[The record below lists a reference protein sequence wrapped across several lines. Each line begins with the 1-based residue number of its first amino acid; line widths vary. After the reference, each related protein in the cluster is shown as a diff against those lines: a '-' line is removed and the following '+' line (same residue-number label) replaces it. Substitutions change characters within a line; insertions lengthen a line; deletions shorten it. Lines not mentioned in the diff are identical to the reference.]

1 MLRSHVIKAVFWR
14 NLASYFSGVLGYL
27 FIIVFV
33 VACSATAFSPRFFTN
48 NLATLDQLSEF
59 FPMLLLFIVPAVTMT
74 SWAEERRQGTDELL
88 FTLPAT
94 DFEILLGKYL
104 SMLAVYTIALAFS
117 GFNLF
122 VLEKYADPDWGLLFT
137 TYVGYWLAGG
147 TLLAAGMFASVLTN
161 SMTVAFVLGVVV
173 CIVPVFGDRLA
184 FFAVEAVPYVWV
196 LGIALMIV
204 AALIQF
210 LLSTPN
216 RASIFTLGGI
226 GGFFCLSS
234 LVWFSVKA
242 SGGKIEF
249 APADFAAF
257 GLTEQL
263 RDFGLGLITLTSLVY
278 FVSLTS
284 FLLYLNSVLI
294 GKRHW
299 SGGREGA
306 TMGMQFV
313 VRSVSLAVALISLNL
328 LAVKLT
334 ESAWLPV
341 NIDVTTEKL
350 FTLSKSTND
359 LIKTITKDRPVR
371 IQAFISADVPR
382 EQVTIQKRLKGLL
395 RQYDRAGGSL
405 LDVRFVDV
413 APFTPEADEARLL
426 GVQPMMV
433 FTDEDGRR
441 GTQEIFMGVVVS
453 SPVDEVVVPVFE
465 AGTPIEYELTRSIRT
480 VANEKRLTVGMLTTD
495 SKVSGGLDMATFR
508 QSPEWRI
515 QTELKKQYKVE
526 QVAPDMP
533 IDDKKYDVLMAVC
546 PSSLTAP
553 QMQNFVAYV
562 KKGKPTLVFDDPL
575 PYFEGAGQNAPRLP
589 KPRPGGMFG
598 GMNQRPEEKADN
610 GTLKSLLTV
619 LELDWN
625 NGQVVF
631 DFAGIGLHPEFANQ
645 ISPELVFISPKTGNP
660 GAINPNSPVTS
671 SLQEILTFFPGE
683 IAQRD
688 GSELKFEPLLRSSGK
703 SGLLQW
709 EEFTRPSGNPFSGGG
724 IEIEQ
729 NPPRTISDKSY
740 TIAAHITGKDTKER
754 KGVNAIFVA
763 DSDLISNQLFGL
775 ETSQQLP
782 NLRIDNIKF
791 VLNCVDVLAG
801 ETSYIDLR
809 KRRQQLRTLTA
820 IQEVSTKLR
829 EAQNKERG
837 LAEGEAKDQ
846 FDKAQKRLDDAV
858 AEIEKDTSLTPNQKA
873 QKIQLIRET
882 EQRKADVARA
892 TIEREKRQK
901 MDRIEAN
908 TKRQIRAY
916 EDQIRWWCI
925 ILPPIPAVILGI
937 IVLSSRINAEYRNVE
952 ADRLV
957 KR

>member
-27 FIIVFV
+27 FILVFV
-33 VACSATAFSPRFFTN
+33 VACAATAFSPRFFTN
-48 NLATLDQLSEF
+48 NLATLDQLSDF

-104 SMLAVYTIALAFS
+104 AMLAVYTIALAFS

-173 CIVPVFGDRLA
+173 CIVPVFGDKLA
-184 FFAVEAVPYVWV
+184 FFSVEAVPFAWL
-196 LGIALMIV
+196 LGIALIGIAV
-204 AALIQF
+204 VIQF
-210 LLSTPN
+210 LLTTPN
-216 RASIFTLGGI
+216 RATVYTLAGV
-226 GGFFCLSS
+226 GGFLSVSS
-234 LVWFSVKA
+234 LVWFVVKA

-257 GLTEQL
+257 GLGEQL

-284 FLLYLNSVLI
+284 FLLYLNSILI

-306 TMGMQFV
+306 TMGMQFL
-313 VRSVSLAVALISLNL
+313 VRSVSLAVALVSLNVL
-328 LAVKLT
+328 VVKVS
-334 ESAWLPV
+334 EALPL

-359 LIKTITKDRPVR
+359 LIAQITKDRPVK
-371 IQAFISADVPR
+371 IQAFISSDVPR

-395 RQYDRAGGSL
+395 RQYDRAGGSR

-413 APFTPEADEARLL
+413 APFTPEAEEARLL
-426 GVQPMMV
+426 GVLPLMV

-441 GTQEIFMGVVVS
+441 GTQEIFMGVVIS

-495 SKVSGGLDMATFR
+495 SKVAGGLDMATFR

-526 QVAPDMP
+526 QVPADMP
-533 IDDKKYDVLMAVC
+533 IDEKKYDVLMAVC
-546 PSSLTAP
+546 PSSLNAQ

-562 KKGKPTLVFDDPL
+562 KKGRPTLVFDDPL
-575 PYFEGAGQNAPRLP
+575 PYFDGGGQNAPRLP

-598 GMNQRPEEKADN
+598 GMNQPPEPKADD
-610 GTLKSLLTV
+610 GKLTSLMRV
-619 LELDWN
+619 LEIVWD

-631 DFAGIGLHPEFANQ
+631 DFAGISLHPEFASQ
-645 ISPELVFISPKTGNP
+645 ISPELVFISSKTGNP
-660 GAINPNSPVTS
+660 SAIHPNSAVTS
-671 SLQEILTFFPGE
+671 GLQEILTFFPGE
-683 IAQRD
+683 IRQRKE
-688 GSELKFEPLLRSSGK
+688 SELKFEALLRTSGK

-709 EEFTRPSGNPFSGGG
+709 EEITKQSGNPFGGGG

-729 NPPRTISDKSY
+729 NPPRTISNEAY

-763 DSDLISNQLFGL
+763 DSDIISNQLFGL
-775 ETSQQLP
+775 ETSQQLQ

-809 KRRQQLRTLTA
+809 KRRPQLRTLTA

-829 EAQNKERG
+829 EEQNKERG
-837 LAEGEAKDQ
+837 LAEGEAKEQ
-846 FDKAQKRLDDAV
+846 FEKAQKRLDDAV
-858 AEIEKDTSLTPNQKA
+858 AEIEKDPSLTPNQRA
-873 QKIQLIRET
+873 QKIQIIRET

-901 MDRIEAN
+901 MERIEAK

-925 ILPPIPAVILGI
+925 FLPPIPAVILGI

>member
-33 VACSATAFSPRFFTN
+33 VACAATAFSARFFTN
-48 NLATLDQLSEF
+48 NLATLDQLSDA

-104 SMLAVYTIALAFS
+104 AMLAVYTIALAFS

-173 CIVPVFGDRLA
+173 CIVPVFGDKLA
-184 FFAVEAVPYVWV
+184 YFSVEAVPFAWV
-196 LGIALMIV
+196 LGIALIIV
-204 AALIQF
+204 AVLIQF
-210 LLSTPN
+210 LLTTPN
-216 RASIFTLGGI
+216 RATIYTLAGV
-226 GGFFCLSS
+226 GGFLSVSS
-234 LVWFSVKA
+234 LAYFVVKA

-249 APADFAAF
+249 APADFAPF
-257 GLTEQL
+257 GLGEQL

-284 FLLYLNSVLI
+284 FLLYLNLILI

-313 VRSVSLAVALISLNL
+313 VRSVSLAVALVSFNL
-328 LAVKLT
+328 LVVKASEAFPL
-334 ESAWLPV
+334 
-341 NIDVTTEKL
+341 NIDLTTEKL
-350 FTLSKSTND
+350 FTLSNSTND
-359 LIKTITKDRPVR
+359 LIAKITKDRPVK

-395 RQYDRAGGSL
+395 RQYDRAGGSR

-413 APFTPEADEARLL
+413 APFTPEAEEARLL
-426 GVQPMMV
+426 GVLPLMV

-441 GTQEIFMGVVVS
+441 GTQEVFMGVVIS

-480 VANEKRLTVGMLTTD
+480 VASEKRLTVGMLTTD
-495 SKVSGGLDMATFR
+495 SKVAGGLDMATFR

-526 QVAPDMP
+526 QVPADMP
-533 IDDKKYDVLMAVC
+533 IDEKKYDVLMAVC
-546 PSSLTAP
+546 PSSLNVQ

-562 KKGKPTLVFDDPL
+562 KKGKPTLIFDDPL
-575 PYFEGAGQNAPRLP
+575 PYFDGGGQNAPRLP

-598 GMNQRPEEKADN
+598 GMNQPPEPKADD
-610 GTLKSLLTV
+610 GKLTSLMRV
-619 LELDWN
+619 LEIVWD

-631 DFAGIGLHPEFANQ
+631 DLAGLGLHPEFGNQ
-645 ISPELVFISPKTGNP
+645 ISPELVFISPKAGNP
-660 GAINPNSPVTS
+660 SAIHPTSPVTS
-671 SLQEILTFFPGE
+671 GLQEILTFFPGE
-683 IAQRD
+683 IRQRKE
-688 GSELKFEPLLRSSGK
+688 SELKFEALLRTRGDHK

-709 EEFTRPSGNPFSGGG
+709 EEITKPGGMFGAG

-729 NPPRTISDKSY
+729 NPNRSVTEDAY
-740 TIAAHITGKDTKER
+740 TIAAHITGKDSKDH
-754 KGVNAIFVA
+754 KGINAIFVA
-763 DSDLISNQLFGL
+763 DSDIISNQLFGL
-775 ETSQQLP
+775 ETSQQLQ

-809 KRRQQLRTLTA
+809 KRRPQLRTLTA
-820 IQEVSTKLR
+820 IQEVSNKLR
-829 EAQNKERG
+829 EEQTKERG
-837 LAEGEAKDQ
+837 LAESDAKDQ

-858 AEIEKDTSLTPNQKA
+858 AEIEKDTSLTPIQRQ
-873 QKIQLIRET
+873 QKIQIIRET

-901 MDRIEAN
+901 MERIEAK

-925 ILPPIPAVILGI
+925 FLPPIPAVILGI

>member
-27 FIIVFV
+27 FILVFV
-33 VACSATAFSPRFFTN
+33 VACAATAFSPRFFTN
-48 NLATLDQLSEF
+48 NLATLDQLSDF

-104 SMLAVYTIALAFS
+104 AMLAVYTIALAFS

-173 CIVPVFGDRLA
+173 CIVPVFGDKLA
-184 FFAVEAVPYVWV
+184 YFSVEAVPYAWV
-196 LGIALMIV
+196 LGIALIAV
-204 AALIQF
+204 AVLIQF
-210 LLSTPN
+210 LLTTPN
-216 RASIFTLGGI
+216 RATVYTLAGV
-226 GGFFCLSS
+226 GGFLSVSS
-234 LVWFSVKA
+234 LAWFVVKA

-249 APADFAAF
+249 APADFAPF
-257 GLTEQL
+257 GLGEQL

-313 VRSVSLAVALISLNL
+313 VRSVSLAVALVSVNVLVVKVSEALPLN
-328 LAVKLT
+328 V
-334 ESAWLPV
+334 
-341 NIDVTTEKL
+341 DVTTEKL

-359 LIKTITKDRPVR
+359 LIAQITKERSVK
-371 IQAFISADVPR
+371 IQAFISTDVPR

-395 RQYDRAGGSL
+395 RQYDRAGGSR

-413 APFTPEADEARLL
+413 APFTPEAEEARLL

-441 GTQEIFMGVVVS
+441 GTQEIFMGVVIS

-495 SKVSGGLDMATFR
+495 SKVAGGLDMATFR

-526 QVAPDMP
+526 QVPADMP
-533 IDDKKYDVLMAVC
+533 IDNKKYDVLMAVC
-546 PSSLTAP
+546 PSSLNAQ
-553 QMQNFVAYV
+553 QMQNLVAYV
-562 KKGKPTLVFDDPL
+562 RQGRPTLVFDDPL
-575 PYFEGAGQNAPRLP
+575 PYFDGGGQNAPRLP
-589 KPRPGGMFG
+589 KPKPGGMFG
-598 GMNQRPEEKADN
+598 GMNQPPEQKAED
-610 GTLKSLLTV
+610 GKLTSLMRV
-619 LELDWN
+619 LEIVWD

-631 DFAGIGLHPEFANQ
+631 DLAGISLHPEFASQ
-645 ISPELVFISPKTGNP
+645 ISPELVFISSKTGNP
-660 GAINPNSPVTS
+660 SAIHPNSPVTS
-671 SLQEILTFFPGE
+671 GLQEILTFFPGE
-683 IAQRD
+683 IRQRKE
-688 GSELKFEPLLRSSGK
+688 SELKFEALLRTSGK

-709 EEFTRPSGNPFSGGG
+709 EEITKPGGMFGAG

-729 NPPRTISDKSY
+729 NPNRSITNEAY
-740 TIAAHITGKDTKER
+740 TIAAHITGKDSKER

-763 DSDLISNQLFGL
+763 DSDIISNQLFGL
-775 ETSQQLP
+775 ETSQQLQ

-809 KRRQQLRTLTA
+809 KRRPQLRTLTA

-829 EAQNKERG
+829 EDQNKERG
-837 LAEGEAKDQ
+837 LAESDAKDQ
-846 FDKAQKRLDDAV
+846 FDKAQKKLDDAV
-858 AEIEKDTSLTPNQKA
+858 TEIEKDPSLTPGQKDE
-873 QKIQLIRET
+873 KIRIIRAT
-882 EQRKADVARA
+882 LQRTAEVARNN
-892 TIEREKRQK
+892 IEREKRQK
-901 MDRIEAN
+901 MERIEAK

-925 ILPPIPAVILGI
+925 FLPPIPAVILGI
-937 IVLSSRINAEYRNVE
+937 IVLSTRINAEYRNVE

>member
-27 FIIVFV
+27 FILVFV
-33 VACSATAFSPRFFTN
+33 VACAATAFSPRFFTN
-48 NLATLDQLSEF
+48 NLATLDQLSDA

-104 SMLAVYTIALAFS
+104 AMLAVYTIALAFS

-122 VLEKYADPDWGLLFT
+122 VLERYADPDWGLLFT

-184 FFAVEAVPYVWV
+184 YFSVQAVPYAWV
-196 LGIALMIV
+196 LGIALIAIAMV
-204 AALIQF
+204 IQF
-210 LLSTPN
+210 LLTAPN
-216 RASIFTLGGI
+216 RATVFSLAGV
-226 GGFFCLSS
+226 GGFLCLSTAT
-234 LVWFSVKA
+234 WFAVKV
-242 SGGKIEF
+242 SGGKVLF
-249 APADFAAF
+249 VPADFASF
-257 GLTEQL
+257 GLGEQL

-278 FVSLTS
+278 FVSLTA

-313 VRSVSLAVALISLNL
+313 VRSVSLAVALASVNV
-328 LAVKLT
+328 LAVKLS
-334 ESAWLPV
+334 EAFPL
-341 NIDVTTEKL
+341 NLDVTTEKL

-359 LIKTITKDRPVR
+359 LIDQITKDRPVR

-395 RQYDRAGGSL
+395 RQYDRAGGSR

-413 APFTPEADEARLL
+413 APFTPEAEEARLL
-426 GVQPMMV
+426 GVMPMMV

-480 VANEKRLTVGMLTTD
+480 VANEERLTVGMLTTD
-495 SKVSGGLDMATFR
+495 AKVAGGFDMQSFR

-526 QVAPDMP
+526 QVPADAP
-533 IDDKKYDVLMAVC
+533 IDSKKFDVLMAVW
-546 PSSLTAP
+546 PSSLSAQ
-553 QMQNFVAYV
+553 QMRNFVDYV
-562 KKGKPTLVFDDPL
+562 KSGRPTLIFDDPL
-575 PYFEGAGQNAPRLP
+575 PYFEGGGQNAPRMP

-598 GMNQRPEEKADN
+598 GMNQPPEPKAED
-610 GTLKSLLTV
+610 GKLTSLMRA
-619 LELDWN
+619 LEITWD

-631 DFAGIGLHPEFANQ
+631 DLAGIGLHPEFASQ
-645 ISPELVFISPKTGNP
+645 ISPELVFISTKTGNP
-660 GAINPNSPVTS
+660 GAINPNSSVS
-671 SLQEILTFFPGE
+671 SGLQEILTFFPGE
-683 IAQRD
+683 IRQRKE
-688 GSELKFEPLLRSSGK
+688 SEFKFDALLRTSGK

-709 EEFTRPSGNPFSGGG
+709 EEITKPGGMFGAG

-729 NPPRTISDKSY
+729 NPNRMITNDAY
-740 TIAAHITGKDTKER
+740 TLAAHITGKGSKDQP
-754 KGVNAIFVA
+754 GVNAIFVA
-763 DSDLISNQLFGL
+763 DSDIISNQLFGL

-801 ETSYIDLR
+801 ETSYIELR
-809 KRRQQLRTLTA
+809 KRRPQLRILTA

-829 EAQNKERG
+829 EEQNKERG
-837 LAEGEAKDQ
+837 LAESKAKEQ

-858 AEIEKDTSLTPNQKA
+858 EEIEKDPSLTPIQRA
-873 QKIQLIRET
+873 QKIQIVRET

-892 TIEREKRQK
+892 TIEREKQQE
-901 MDRIEAN
+901 MQRIEAH

-925 ILPPIPAVILGI
+925 FLPPIPAVILGI
-937 IVLSSRINAEYRNVE
+937 IVLSSRINAEHRNVE

>member
-14 NLASYFSGVLGYL
+14 NLSSYFSGVLGYL
-27 FIIVFV
+27 FIVVFV
-33 VACSATAFSPRFFTN
+33 VACSVTAFSPRFFTN
-48 NLATLDQLSEF
+48 NLATLDLLSLS

-122 VLEKYADPDWGLLFT
+122 VLEVWADPDRGLLFT

-147 TLLAAGMFASVLTN
+147 ALLAAGMFASVLTN

-173 CIVPVFGDRLA
+173 CIVPVFGDKLA
-184 FFAVEAVPYVWV
+184 YFSVEAVPYAWV
-196 LGIALMIV
+196 LGLALIATAV
-204 AALIQF
+204 AIQF
-210 LLSTPN
+210 LLTTPN
-216 RASIFTLGGI
+216 RASIFSLAGV
-226 GGFFCLSS
+226 GGFLCLSS
-234 LVWFSVKA
+234 LVWFAVKV
-242 SGGKIEF
+242 SGGKFQF
-249 APADFAAF
+249 APADFAPF
-257 GLTEQL
+257 GLGEQL
-263 RDFGLGLITLTSLVY
+263 RDFGLGLITLSSLVY

-284 FLLYLNSVLI
+284 FLLYLNSILI

-299 SGGREGA
+299 SGGRDGA

-313 VRSVSLAVALISLNL
+313 VRSVSLAVALVSLNVL
-328 LAVKLT
+328 VVKLS
-334 ESAWLPV
+334 EAFPLNV
-341 NIDVTTEKL
+341 DVTTEQL
-350 FTLSKSTND
+350 YTLSPSTRD
-359 LIKTITKDRPVR
+359 LIKKISKERPVK

-382 EQVTIQKRLKGLL
+382 EQVMVQTRLKGLL

-413 APFTPEADEARLL
+413 APFTPEAEEARLL
-426 GVQPMMV
+426 GVLPMMV

-441 GTQEIFMGVVVS
+441 GTQEVFMGVVVS

-480 VANEKRLTVGMLTTD
+480 VANETRLTVGMLTTD
-495 SKVSGGLDMATFR
+495 AKVGGGFDMQSFR

-526 QVAPDMP
+526 QVPADAP
-533 IDDKKYDVLMAVC
+533 IDEKKYDVLMAVW
-546 PSSLTAP
+546 PSSLNP
-553 QMQNFVAYV
+553 QQLQNLVTYV
-562 KKGKPTLVFDDPL
+562 KNGKPTLIFEDPL
-575 PYFEGAGQNAPRLP
+575 PYFDGQGQNAPRLP
-589 KPRPGGMFG
+589 KPRAGGMFG
-598 GMNQRPEEKADN
+598 GMNQPPEPKADD
-610 GTLKSLLTV
+610 GKLTSLLRV
-619 LELDWN
+619 LEIAWD

-631 DFAGIGLHPEFANQ
+631 DLAGVNLHPEFAGQ
-645 ISPELVFISPKTGNP
+645 ISPELVFVSPKAGNP
-660 GAINPNSPVTS
+660 SAIHPTSPVTS
-671 SLQEILTFFPGE
+671 GLQEILAFFPGE
-683 IAQRD
+683 IQQRK
-688 GSELKFEPLLRSSGK
+688 GSDLKFDALLRTRGERK
-703 SGLLQW
+703 SGVLQW
-709 EEFTRPSGNPFSGGG
+709 EEITKPGGMFGAG
-724 IEIEQ
+724 IEIQ
-729 NPPRTISDKSY
+729 QDPPRALTEDAY
-740 TIAAHITGKDTKER
+740 TIAAHITGKDTKDH
-754 KGVNAIFVA
+754 KGLKVIFVA
-763 DSDLISNQLFGL
+763 DADIISNQLFAL
-775 ETSQQLP
+775 EASQQLQ

-809 KRRQQLRTLTA
+809 KRRAQLRNLTV
-820 IQEVSTKLR
+820 IQEVSNKLR
-829 EAQNKERG
+829 EDQTKERG
-837 LAEGEAKDQ
+837 LAESEAKEQ
-846 FDKAQKRLDDAV
+846 FEKAQKRLDDAV
-858 AEIEKDTSLTPNQKA
+858 AEIEKDTSLSPIQRA
-873 QKIQLIRET
+873 QKIQIVRET
-882 EQRKADVARA
+882 EQRKSDVARA

-901 MDRIEAN
+901 MERIEAK

-925 ILPPIPAVILGI
+925 VLPPIPAVILGI